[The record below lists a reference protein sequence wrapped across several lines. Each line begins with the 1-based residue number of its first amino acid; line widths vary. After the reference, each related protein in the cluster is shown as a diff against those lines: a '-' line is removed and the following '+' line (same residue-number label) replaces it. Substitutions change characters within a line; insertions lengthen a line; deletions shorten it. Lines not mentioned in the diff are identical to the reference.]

1 MYIKKLVNFF
11 GKYFL
16 FAVVLFTVLSLCSF
30 NFGSIRRQANNE
42 KSAYATD
49 KYFRLSQPHKLGYS
63 VYQVLVIDNC
73 EYICVDYNYSRI
85 CHKGNCKFCAE
96 RRKRELK

>member
-30 NFGSIRRQANNE
+30 IFGPTQHQSNNV
-42 KSAYATD
+42 KSAYATNN
-49 KYFRLSQPHKLGYS
+49 YFRISHV

-73 EYICVDYNYSRI
+73 EYLCVDYNRI